1 MNVTEAVASRR
12 SVRQFLDEPVD
23 QATLAGVLAKAQ
35 RAPSGGNTQPWNAVI
50 LTGQPLA
57 DLTAEI
63 KAKAATAPIGD
74 GHEYDIYP
82 KGLEGRYE
90 DQRRG
95 VGKAM
100 FDALG
105 LAREDGAG
113 RIAQMGKNWDSFGAP
128 VQLFTYT
135 RKYMG
140 PPQWSDMG
148 MWLQTVM
155 LLLREEGLD
164 SCAQE
169 IWAMYGTTMRELL
182 NIDDQHIFF
191 CGMAIGYRD
200 TDAAVNNFTVPRVE
214 IDQAIRWDGF
224 CNVAYPG

>member
-1 MNVTEAVASRR
+1 MNVSEAVATRR
-12 SVRQFLDEPVD
+12 SVRDFLPDPVPLE
-23 QATLAGVLAKAQ
+23 TIREILTKAQ
-35 RAPSGGNTQPWNAVI
+35 RSPSGGNTQPWNAVV
-50 LTGQPLA
+50 LTGEPLA
-57 DLTAEI
+57 DLTAKI
-63 KAKAATAPIGD
+63 KAKAQSAPMGE
-74 GHEYDIYP
+74 GMEYAIYP
-82 KGLEGRYE
+82 ADLEGRYE
-90 DQRRG
+90 QQRRA
-95 VGKAM
+95 VGQAM

-105 LAREDGAG
+105 IGREDGAG
-113 RIAQMGKNWDSFGAP
+113 RVRQMMRNWDSFGAP

-169 IWAMYGTTMRELL
+169 IWAMYGTTMRTLL
-182 NIDDQHIFF
+182 NIDDEHIFF

-200 TDAAVNNFTVPRVE
+200 AEAAVNNFTVPRVE

-224 CNVAYPG
+224 

>member
-1 MNVTEAVASRR
+1 MQVTQAVVSRR
-12 SVRQFLDEPVD
+12 SVRQFLDKPVPLD
-23 QATLAGVLAKAQ
+23 VLQRVLAKAQ
-35 RAPSGGNTQPWNAVI
+35 QSPSGGNTQPWNAII
-50 LTGQPLA
+50 LTGEPLA
-57 DLTAEI
+57 ELTAKI
-63 KAKAATAPIGD
+63 KAKTATAPLGE
-74 GHEYDIYP
+74 GFEYDIYP

-90 DQRRG
+90 EQRRG

-105 LAREDGAG
+105 LAREDSAG
-113 RIAQMGKNWDSFGAP
+113 RIAQMQKNWDSFGAP

-140 PPQWSDMG
+140 PPQWSDIG

-169 IWAMYGTTMRELL
+169 IWAMYATYMRELL
-182 NIDDQHIFF
+182 DIDDEHIFF

-200 TDAAVNNFTVPRVE
+200 PDAPVNNFAVPRVE
-214 IDQAIRWDGF
+214 LDQAIQWRGF
-224 CNVAYPG
+224 

>member
-1 MNVTEAVASRR
+1 MNVSQAVSTRR
-12 SVRQFLDEPVD
+12 SIRQFLDKPVD
-23 QATLAGVLAKAQ
+23 QAILERVLAKAQ
-35 RAPSGGNTQPWNAVI
+35 RSPSGGNTQPWNAII
-50 LTGQPLA
+50 LTGKPLA
-57 DLTAEI
+57 TLMAAI
-63 KAKAATAPIGD
+63 KAKTATAPLGED
-74 GHEYDIYP
+74 PEYAIYP
-82 KGLEGRYE
+82 KGLDGRYE
-90 DQRRG
+90 EQRRG

-113 RIAQMGKNWDSFGAP
+113 RIAQMQKNWDSFGAP

-169 IWAMYGTTMRELL
+169 IWAMYGTYMRELL
-182 NIDDQHIFF
+182 DIDDNHIFF

-200 TDAAVNNFTVPRVE
+200 PDAPVNNFAVPRVAL
-214 IDQAIRWDGF
+214 DQAVQWRGF
-224 CNVAYPG
+224 

>member
-1 MNVTEAVASRR
+1 MNVTEAVTSRR
-12 SVRQFLDEPVD
+12 SVRQFLDKPVD
-23 QATLAGVLAKAQ
+23 QAILERVLAKAQ
-35 RAPSGGNTQPWNAVI
+35 RSPSGGNTQPWNAVI
-50 LTGQPLA
+50 LTGAPLA
-57 DLTAEI
+57 DLTAKI
-63 KAKAATAPIGD
+63 KAKVATAPLGD
-74 GHEYDIYP
+74 GHEYSIYP
-82 KGLEGRYE
+82 KGLDGRYE
-90 DQRRG
+90 EQRRG

-113 RIAQMGKNWDSFGAP
+113 RLAQVGKNWDSFGAP

-169 IWAMYGTTMRELL
+169 IWAMYGTTMREIL
-182 NIDDQHIFF
+182 NIDDDHIFF

-200 TDAAVNNFTVPRVE
+200 SDAAVNNFSVPRVE
-214 IDQAIRWDGF
+214 MDQAIRWDGF
-224 CNVAYPG
+224 